1 MKILFIGDIV
11 GKAAREKVKN
21 NINVIK
27 RKYNPDITIVN
38 AENATGG
45 YGLSKNWHSLDK
57 LEHSNILNALKKSD
71 PLDLVLLIK
80 KDISSCHN
88 LFTNI

>member
-21 NINVIK
+21 SISQIK
-27 RKYNPDITIVN
+27 NKYKPDIIIAN

-45 YGLSKNWHSLDK
+45 HGLSSRG
-57 LEHSNILNALKKSD
+57 S
-71 PLDLVLLIK
+71 
-80 KDISSCHN
+80 
-88 LFTNI
+88 